1 MDLRWQQDTFQLIRE
16 YLVLVHGEVLI
27 SSLSK
32 SSKETFPNEHGD
44 LVLED
49 RLEEVP
55 GGSRISSIG
64 RPSRSILRSQSSQHR
79 PIPDASAGFTLL
91 VIRIVT
97 GRRHQIRVQL
107 AGRGHPVVGDARYGN
122 PDAQI
127 CSRLFL
133 HRHRLSFW
141 SGDELI
147 SVTEPLPEDLV
158 EVLHTL
164 EVSDQMDPIDLS
176 DLSKDM
182 VTLPSLCSKELL
194 RPGKKRDLLWL
205 SHFNSKSWCWK
216 QCLNSEP
223 FKPGSFKAF
232 ESPRNPRHLPGSME
246 TEEEK
251 DIWYLFISYFS
262 KRCYFWNTFPL
273 LSISL
278 KRVEHCWRSVA
289 FQGHVPP
296 TSWRP
301 IEEM

>member
-32 SSKETFPNEHGD
+32 SNKETFPNEHGD

-64 RPSRSILRSQSSQHR
+64 RPSRSILR
-79 PIPDASAGFTLL
+79 PIPDAQLRSDASAGFTLL

-164 EVSDQMDPIDLS
+164 KVSDQMDPIDLS

-194 RPGKKRDLLWL
+194 RP
-205 SHFNSKSWCWK
+205 
-216 QCLNSEP
+216 
-223 FKPGSFKAF
+223 
-232 ESPRNPRHLPGSME
+232 
-246 TEEEK
+246 EENVTCF
-251 DIWYLFISYFS
+251 D
-262 KRCYFWNTFPL
+262 
-273 LSISL
+273 
-278 KRVEHCWRSVA
+278 SV
-289 FQGHVPP
+289 
-296 TSWRP
+296 TSTVILMLRTVLR
-301 IEEM
+301 

>member
-1 MDLRWQQDTFQLIRE
+1 MKGRRHNKHCIWLPISMSPSSPFWSLEVIHAETHQALMDLRWQQDTFQLIRE

-32 SSKETFPNEHGD
+32 SSKETFPNDHGD

-64 RPSRSILRSQSSQHR
+64 RPSRSILRPLAQLRSQSR
-79 PIPDASAGFTLL
+79 PIPDACTGFTLL

-194 RPGKKRDLLWL
+194 RP
-205 SHFNSKSWCWK
+205 
-216 QCLNSEP
+216 
-223 FKPGSFKAF
+223 
-232 ESPRNPRHLPGSME
+232 
-246 TEEEK
+246 EENVTCF
-251 DIWYLFISYFS
+251 D
-262 KRCYFWNTFPL
+262 
-273 LSISL
+273 
-278 KRVEHCWRSVA
+278 SV
-289 FQGHVPP
+289 
-296 TSWRP
+296 TSTVILMLRTVLR
-301 IEEM
+301 

>member
-1 MDLRWQQDTFQLIRE
+1 MIHAETHQALMDLRWQQDTFQLIRE

-64 RPSRSILRSQSSQHR
+64 RPSRSILRPLAQLRSPWPRS
-79 PIPDASAGFTLL
+79 DASAGFTLL

-122 PDAQI
+122 PEDAQI

-158 EVLHTL
+158 ELLHTL

-194 RPGKKRDLLWL
+194 RPEENVTCFDSVTLTLQVNLDAENSAEIASHSSQDHSRPSKVLATQGIFREAWKLNKK
-205 SHFNSKSWCWK
+205 H
-216 QCLNSEP
+216 
-223 FKPGSFKAF
+223 
-232 ESPRNPRHLPGSME
+232 
-246 TEEEK
+246 
-251 DIWYLFISYFS
+251 I
-262 KRCYFWNTFPL
+262 
-273 LSISL
+273 
-278 KRVEHCWRSVA
+278 
-289 FQGHVPP
+289 
-296 TSWRP
+296 
-301 IEEM
+301 

>member
-32 SSKETFPNEHGD
+32 SSTETFPNEHGD
-44 LVLED
+44 VVLED

-64 RPSRSILRSQSSQHR
+64 RPSRSILRPLAQLRSESR
-79 PIPDASAGFTLL
+79 PRSDASAGFTLL

-122 PDAQI
+122 PEDAQI

-164 EVSDQMDPIDLS
+164 EVLDQMDPIDLS

-194 RPGKKRDLLWL
+194 RPGEIVTCFD
-205 SHFNSKSWCWK
+205 
-216 QCLNSEP
+216 
-223 FKPGSFKAF
+223 SFT
-232 ESPRNPRHLPGSME
+232 SPANLD
-246 TEEEK
+246 T
-251 DIWYLFISYFS
+251 
-262 KRCYFWNTFPL
+262 
-273 LSISL
+273 
-278 KRVEHCWRSVA
+278 
-289 FQGHVPP
+289 
-296 TSWRP
+296 
-301 IEEM
+301 